1 MPVRD
6 YDCGRRRLCHACGSD
21 RRTVCSC
28 VVSAFGVKTL
38 MQSVLTVFSVAN
50 SDLQRR
56 SSDRQKMNIRS
67 PYRKVGRPPKVI
79 FGKWRGLR
87 HRVRDPKRAN
97 LWTLPI
103 GRGFQ
108 SGSCLL
114 RNILGARR
122 LCNATKR
129 RKSSGDLHARR
140 GVSDQA
146 IPGLLCGENFHPP
159 RA

>member
-1 MPVRD
+1 
-6 YDCGRRRLCHACGSD
+6 
-21 RRTVCSC
+21 
-28 VVSAFGVKTL
+28 

-67 PYRKVGRPPKVI
+67 PYRKIGRPPKVI

-108 SGSCLL
+108 SGSCLSPPL
-114 RNILGARR
+114 NILAGAQTMQ
-122 LCNATKR
+122 CDKAPE
-129 RKSSGDLHARR
+129 SSGDLHVRR
-140 GVSDQA
+140 GSPTKQSRFA
-146 IPGLLCGENFHPP
+146 MWGNFHPP
-159 RA
+159 RALVSTLKL